1 MDADVEYKRKKISE
15 LERVIKEKEE
25 AERHAKLVKV
35 QMIMEL
41 ERTKGKVAA
50 EKKRAE
56 VGVVQVGTRLTHGFE
71 RRLVS
76 NS

>member
-1 MDADVEYKRKKISE
+1 MRATLLDADVEYKRKKISE

-50 EKKRAE
+50 QKKRAE
-56 VGVVQVGTRLTHGFE
+56 VRVVQVDPS
-71 RRLVS
+71 VDPWI
-76 NS
+76 